1 MNDNE
6 NMLQEKDLLNDERIS
21 RFLQGKM
28 DADEEAAFMEEM
40 KNNEDLRN
48 QAIAQA
54 RLVKGMKQVDEE
66 LKDAFR
72 QADEQTIKRI
82 AKEASEASVSKKS
95 SARWLAI
102 AASVVFIVF
111 VGFKSYDYY
120 DTTSLGKEYAN
131 TFPTTS
137 IIRGETNTDVET
149 ELSSL
154 FNNVAECKDLDDTTF
169 RLATLWELSKKDTYN
184 DYTDFA
190 PYIGWNLAIGHLE
203 NYEKARA
210 VEVLIEM
217 KQAYPERTVL
227 GDKIREILKQI
238 SDVY

>member
-6 NMLQEKDLLNDERIS
+6 NILQEKDLLNDERIS

-28 DADEEAAFMEEM
+28 EADEEATFMEEM
-40 KNNEDLRN
+40 KNNDDLRD
-48 QAIAQA
+48 QAIVQA

-82 AKEASEASVSKKS
+82 AKETFETSVGKKS

-102 AASVVFIVF
+102 AASIVFIVF

-131 TFPTTS
+131 TFPVST
-137 IIRGETNTDVET
+137 IVRGETNTAVET
-149 ELSSL
+149 ELSTL
-154 FNNVAECKDLDDTTF
+154 FNNIAEGKDLDDTTS
-169 RLATLWELSKKDTYN
+169 RLATLWELSKQDTYN
-184 DYTDFA
+184 DYTDYA
-190 PYIGWNLAIGHLE
+190 PYIGWHLAIGYLE
-203 NYEKARA
+203 NYEKTKAKD
-210 VEVLIEM
+210 VLIEM
-217 KQAYPERTVL
+217 KQTYPEGTAL
-227 GDKIREILKQI
+227 GDKVVQLINEM
-238 SDVY
+238 

>member
-6 NMLQEKDLLNDERIS
+6 NILQEKDILNDERIS

-28 DADEEAAFMEEM
+28 DTDEEAAFMEEM
-40 KNNEDLRN
+40 KNNDDLRN

-82 AKEASEASVSKKS
+82 AKEASETSVSKKS
-95 SARWLAI
+95 SAHWLAI

-120 DTTSLGKEYAN
+120 DTTSLGKKFAN
-131 TFPTTS
+131 TFPTST
-137 IIRGETNTDVET
+137 IIRGEANADVDT
-149 ELSSL
+149 ELTTL
-154 FNNVAECKDLDDTTF
+154 FNKVAEGKDLDKTTS
-169 RLATLWELSKKDTYN
+169 RLKTLWELSKQETYN
-184 DYTDFA
+184 DYTNYS
-190 PYIGWNLAIGHLE
+190 PYIGWNLAIGYLE
-203 NYEKARA
+203 NYEKAKA
-210 VEVLIEM
+210 KEILKEM
-217 KQAYPERTVL
+217 KQVYPEGTAL
-227 GDKIREILKQI
+227 GDKIREVLNR
-238 SDVY
+238 

>member
-6 NMLQEKDLLNDERIS
+6 NSVQEKDLLNDERIS
-21 RFLQGKM
+21 RYMKGVM
-28 DADEEAAFMEEM
+28 NADEESAFMEEL
-40 KNNEDLRN
+40 KNNEELRN

-66 LKDAFR
+66 LKDTFR
-72 QADEQTIKRI
+72 LVDEQTIQRI
-82 AKEASEASVSKKS
+82 AKDVSETSVSKKS

-131 TFPTTS
+131 IFPTTS

-149 ELSSL
+149 ELSTL
-154 FNNVAECKDLDDTTF
+154 FNNIAECKDLDETTS
-169 RLATLWELSKKDTYN
+169 RLATLWELSKQDTYN
-184 DYTDFA
+184 DYTDFS
-190 PYIGWNLAIGHLE
+190 PYIGWNLAIGYLE
-203 NYEKARA
+203 NYEKAKA
-210 VEVLIEM
+210 KDVLNEM
-217 KQAYPERTVL
+217 EQSYPEGNAI
-227 GDKIREILKQI
+227 GDKVRNLIKSL
-238 SDVY
+238 

>member
-6 NMLQEKDLLNDERIS
+6 HTVEEKDLLNDERIS

-28 DADEEAAFMEEM
+28 KADEEATFMEEM
-40 KNNEDLRN
+40 KNNDDLRD
-48 QAIAQA
+48 QAIVQA

-66 LKDAFR
+66 LKDTFR
-72 QADEQTIKRI
+72 LVDEQTIQRI
-82 AKEASEASVSKKS
+82 AKDVSETSVSKKS

-102 AASVVFIVF
+102 AASVVFMVF

-137 IIRGETNTDVET
+137 IIRGETNTAVET
-149 ELSSL
+149 ELSTL
-154 FNNVAECKDLDDTTF
+154 FNNVAECKDLDDTTS
-169 RLATLWELSKKDTYN
+169 RLSTLWELSKQDTYN

-190 PYIGWNLAIGHLE
+190 PYIGWNLAIGYLE
-203 NYEKARA
+203 NYEKTKAKD
-210 VEVLIEM
+210 VLIEM
-217 KQAYPERTVL
+217 KQTYPEGTAL
-227 GDKIREILKQI
+227 GDKVVQLINEM
-238 SDVY
+238 

>member
-6 NMLQEKDLLNDERIS
+6 NSVQEKDLLNDERIS

-28 DADEEAAFMEEM
+28 KADEEATFMEEM
-40 KNNEDLRN
+40 KNNDDLRD
-48 QAIAQA
+48 QAIVQA

-82 AKEASEASVSKKS
+82 AKETFETSVGKKS

-102 AASVVFIVF
+102 AASIVFIVF

-137 IIRGETNTDVET
+137 IINTDVET
-149 ELSSL
+149 ELSIL
-154 FNNVAECKDLDDTTF
+154 FNNVAECKDLDDTTS
-169 RLATLWELSKKDTYN
+169 RLSTLWELSKQDTYN

-190 PYIGWNLAIGHLE
+190 PYIGWNLAIGYLE
-203 NYEKARA
+203 NYEKTKAKD
-210 VEVLIEM
+210 VLIEM
-217 KQAYPERTVL
+217 KQTYPEGTAL
-227 GDKIREILKQI
+227 GDKVVQLINEM
-238 SDVY
+238 

>member
-6 NMLQEKDLLNDERIS
+6 NILQEKDILNDERIS

-28 DADEEAAFMEEM
+28 DTDEEAAFMEEM
-40 KNNEDLRN
+40 KNNDDLRN

-82 AKEASEASVSKKS
+82 AKEASEPSVSKKS

-131 TFPTTS
+131 TFPVST
-137 IIRGETNTDVET
+137 IVRGETNTAVET
-149 ELSSL
+149 ELSTL
-154 FNNVAECKDLDDTTF
+154 FNNIAEGKDLDDTTS
-169 RLATLWELSKKDTYN
+169 RLATLWELSKQDTYN
-184 DYTDFA
+184 DYTDYA
-190 PYIGWNLAIGHLE
+190 PYIGWNLAIGYLR
-203 NYEKARA
+203 NYEKAKARN
-210 VEVLIEM
+210 VLSEMETIYDNETIIGKKVRELINTIE
-217 KQAYPERTVL
+217 
-227 GDKIREILKQI
+227 
-238 SDVY
+238 